1 MRYLDLGGPGSK
13 RTVHDGRSVA
23 KPNLTYLVC
32 SRMAKKK
39 RATRRKKQAAASV
52 GLSAGEVRVVPR
64 EAEALTPAVER
75 DGGAVLGAYRD
86 PFGGKPV
93 LLVALPIDRVE
104 PTPFQRDPSDPH
116 VKRLMTVIE
125 TLGRF
130 LDPLIVVRQDD
141 RYWTPN
147 GNHRLQAMRR
157 LGAKTVVALL
167 IPEFAVAYQILALN
181 TEKAHNL
188 REKSLETLRMARAL
202 AETVRDPEEAF
213 AFQFDQPSFLTLG
226 AAYES
231 RPRLSG
237 AVYQSVLRRIDE
249 FLDVPLP
256 KAVAERERRA
266 GLVLAVDDR
275 VTAVVDKLKA
285 RGLTSPYLRP
295 FVVARINPIR
305 FSKAT
310 SFDFDEVM
318 QKMSAAAGRFN
329 IDKVKAED
337 VTRAA
342 GPPAEE
348 E

>member
-1 MRYLDLGGPGSK
+1 
-13 RTVHDGRSVA
+13 
-23 KPNLTYLVC
+23 
-32 SRMAKKK
+32 
-39 RATRRKKQAAASV
+39 
-52 GLSAGEVRVVPR
+52 
-64 EAEALTPAVER
+64 
-75 DGGAVLGAYRD
+75 VLGAYRD
-86 PFGGKPV
+86 PFGAKAV
-93 LLVALPIDRVE
+93 LIVSLPIDRVE

-130 LDPLIVVRQDD
+130 LDPLIVVRHDD

-157 LGAKTVVALL
+157 LGARAVVALL
-167 IPEFAVAYQILALN
+167 IPEADVAYQILALN

-188 REKSLETLRMARAL
+188 REKSLETIRMARAL
-202 AETVRDPEEAF
+202 ADEGREPETAY

-249 FLDVPLP
+249 FLDKPMA
-256 KAVAERERRA
+256 KALAERERRA
-266 GLVLAVDDR
+266 RLVLAVDDR
-275 VTAVVDKLKA
+275 VTGIVEKLKA
-285 RGLTSPYLRP
+285 RGFTSPYLRP

-318 QKMSAAAGRFN
+318 QKMAASAGKFN
-329 IDKVKAED
+329 IDRVKPEE

-342 GPPAEE
+342 GPPIDED
-348 E
+348 